1 MRFFLLF
8 LCAAYMLPAQ
18 TADEI
23 IKRVAENQDVAAS
36 GRAHFIYHQNVL
48 VRMKRA
54 NGKLAH
60 EETRDYTVAPSAKG
74 LDRKLIS
81 VSGKVQRGSR
91 TVTYSDA
98 SFRDKG
104 LDIDRDIVQG
114 LAEDFGKDNKDGV
127 DNDLFPLNSKA
138 LKSYRFTLKG
148 SEKFQDHDV
157 WAIQFEP
164 AKVSWDDD
172 DHCWHGEA
180 LIDKAEYQP
189 MMITSSFAC
198 KIPGAVKVLLGT
210 NVQQIGF
217 KVTYQKFDD
226 GVWFPITYGG
236 EFKFRALFLYA
247 RSVGV
252 GLINSDFK
260 KTDVQ
265 TDVKYEDAEKGTEQ

>member
-1 MRFFLLF
+1 MRSLLLI
-8 LCAAYMLPAQ
+8 LCAASLSAQ

-23 IKRVAENQDVAAS
+23 IQRVAENQDAAAS
-36 GRAHFIYHQNVL
+36 GRSRFVYHQNVL
-48 VRMKRA
+48 VRMKRT

-60 EETRDYTVAPSAKG
+60 EETRDYTVLPSPTG
-74 LDRKLIS
+74 MERKLIS
-81 VSGKVQRGSR
+81 VSGKIQRGSR
-91 TVTYSDA
+91 TVTYNDA
-98 SFRDKG
+98 TFRDKG
-104 LDIDRDIVQG
+104 LDVDRDIVQSF
-114 LAEDFGKDNKDGV
+114 AEDFGKDHKDGV
-127 DNDLFPLNSKA
+127 DNDLFPLTSKA
-138 LKSYRFTLKG
+138 LKGYRFKLAG
-148 SEKFQDHDV
+148 SEKLQGHDV
-157 WAIQFEP
+157 WDIQFEP
-164 AKVSWDDD
+164 VKVSWDDD

-247 RSVGV
+247 RSVGI
-252 GLINSDFK
+252 GLTNSDFK
-260 KTDVQ
+260 HTDVQ
-265 TDVKYEDAEKGTEQ
+265 TALKYENAEKTTEP